1 MENKMLNE
9 FDLETPCF
17 VVDTEDFKN
26 NILPKI
32 YDFYMDHLEYK
43 DNNFE
48 YILLVDLVE
57 DKLFIRSGRF

>member
-1 MENKMLNE
+1 ME
-9 FDLETPCF
+9 
-17 VVDTEDFKN
+17 
-26 NILPKI
+26 
-32 YDFYMDHLEYK
+32 HLEYK